1 MLSHLAQPVIASKQ
15 SLLLLCWREI
25 LPLMLFDQRI
35 INEPSFAKLA
45 PTAGS
50 SSRKIVGMP
59 PIRRLIRKPMRPR
72 CSNVFPKEQ
81 SITILVH
88 ANRNLRAPWSY
99 WKERARARR
108 PAGSEE
114 FREGWIREGLSRYRG
129 FWNRSICRRS
139 KSKWIRF
146 LNQGKVI
153 WEAIET
159 IPKLMI
165 SF

>member
-35 INEPSFAKLA
+35 INEMSPASLNSHR
-45 PTAGS
+45 PLNMR
-50 SSRKIVGMP
+50 SSRKIVIVGMP
-59 PIRRLIRKPMRPR
+59 PIRRLIRKPMRPP
-72 CSNVFPKEQ
+72 CSNLFPKEQ

-88 ANRNLRAPWSY
+88 ANLNLRAPWSY
-99 WKERARARR
+99 WKERAQARG

-129 FWNRSICRRS
+129 VLKPIPKANDFASSI
-139 KSKWIRF
+139 
-146 LNQGKVI
+146 KVI